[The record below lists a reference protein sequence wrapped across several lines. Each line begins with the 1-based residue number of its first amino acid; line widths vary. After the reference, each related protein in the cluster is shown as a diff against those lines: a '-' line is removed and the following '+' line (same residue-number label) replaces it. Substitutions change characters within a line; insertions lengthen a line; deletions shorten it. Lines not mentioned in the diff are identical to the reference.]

1 MVAMPA
7 VEHPLTSEDD
17 LLKAFLE
24 LDTPAGFKAELIEGR
39 IVVSPPPDGSHE
51 TAFALLNRQFMRKAA
66 VELDL
71 AGAKGLITPK
81 GRFIPDGT
89 VSPVGHF
96 ETAGSWASAVG
107 VLLVF
112 KITSTD
118 ADPDSDRGAER
129 LGYAAAGIPCYL
141 LVDRTD
147 GHVTLFTDPEGG
159 DYTAHTQVAFG
170 KSLDLPAPFSFALDT
185 APLR

>member
-17 LLKAFLE
+17 LLKAFLG

-66 VELDL
+66 IELDL

-89 VSPVGHF
+89 ISPVGHF

-112 KITSTD
+112 EITST
-118 ADPDSDRGAER
+118 DPDSDRGAER